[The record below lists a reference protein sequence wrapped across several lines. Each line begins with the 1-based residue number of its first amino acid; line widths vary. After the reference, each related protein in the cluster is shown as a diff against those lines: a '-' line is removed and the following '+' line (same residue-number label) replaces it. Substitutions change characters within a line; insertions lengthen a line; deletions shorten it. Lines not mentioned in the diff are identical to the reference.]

1 MKNVYSSLV
10 NLKPQDIL
18 VALKLASD
26 GGNWNYPSLAAALGL
41 SVGEAHNCV
50 RRLTTA
56 RLYNPNTRAPIRASL
71 QEFLVHGA
79 KYAFPAQRKSLIRGV
94 PTAWAASPLK
104 EQLAA
109 TDEIPPVWPHPEGT
123 TRGYE
128 FTPLYV
134 SAASVALRDPQLYEM
149 LALIDGIRGGGARE
163 RNLAVELLIARL
175 KTQTDTTGN

>member
-1 MKNVYSSLV
+1 MLYNIVV

-18 VALKLASD
+18 VALKLVSD

-41 SVGEAHNCV
+41 SVGEAHNSV
-50 RRLTTA
+50 GRLTAA
-56 RLYNPNTRAPIRASL
+56 RLYNVSTHAPIRAAL

-79 KYAFPAQRKSLIRGV
+79 KYAFPAQRKSLTRGV

-104 EQLAA
+104 EQLVA

-128 FTPLYV
+128 FTPLYATV
-134 SAASVALRDPQLYEM
+134 PSVALRDPQLYEM
-149 LALIDGIRGGGARE
+149 LALIDAIRGGGARE
-163 RNLAVELLIARL
+163 RNLAVELLSARL
-175 KTQTDTTGN
+175 KTPKDTTSSE